1 MAAWPWFTTQL
12 WFSHHT
18 SSDFRIRSGERASV
32 LLMVQIVASQLSWEP
47 AVSNGRHQILK
58 WSTFTWIA
66 QLRKIVPPLPLR
78 SNQALKWAWERSN
91 SRQSFK
97 TPKSNYRQANRTQVS
112 LSEIHFKKKIVPP
125 LTQVSPEF
133 KKKLFPLLEIWNWSR
148 AEKAIIGCHQSDSKW
163 IFRPGHQGCV
173 RGIVKKRE
181 GRKCLRGRKAFS
193 SWPAR
198 DWRRR
203 RPFGIRLIMGLQSK

>member
-1 MAAWPWFTTQL
+1 MVDIKSWNGQRSLESRNWGKLFPHYLFVPIKLSSEPERDLTQDKVSRHL
-12 WFSHHT
+12 NLT
-18 SSDFRIRSGERASV
+18 IDK
-32 LLMVQIVASQLSWEP
+32 QI
-47 AVSNGRHQILK
+47 G
-58 WSTFTWIA
+58 
-66 QLRKIVPPLPLR
+66 
-78 SNQALKWAWERSN
+78 LKWAWVRST
-91 SRQSFK
+91 SR
-97 TPKSNYRQANRTQVS
+97 
-112 LSEIHFKKKIVPP
+112 KKM
-125 LTQVSPEF
+125 
-133 KKKLFPLLEIWNWSR
+133 FPLWEIWNWSR

-203 RPFGIRLIMGLQSK
+203 GPLGICLLHQVDLQGFTFSLEADYGSTI

>member
-1 MAAWPWFTTQL
+1 
-12 WFSHHT
+12 
-18 SSDFRIRSGERASV
+18 
-32 LLMVQIVASQLSWEP
+32 MVQIVAGQLSWEP
-47 AVSNGRHQILK
+47 AASNGRHQILK
-58 WSTFTWIA
+58 WSTFTWIE
-66 QLRKIVPPLPLR
+66 QLRKIVPPLPHH
-78 SNQALKWAWERSN
+78 SNQARKWAWERPN

-112 LSEIHFKKKIVPP
+112 LSEIHFKKKIVP
-125 LTQVSPEF
+125 F
-133 KKKLFPLLEIWNWSR
+133 YEIWNWSR

-193 SWPAR
+193 SWPAL
-198 DWRRR
+198 DWWRRG
-203 RPFGIRLIMGLQSK
+203 PLGICLLHQVDLQGFTFFLEADYGSTI